1 MVTLDI
7 PIRIR
12 VDCSCEVMPRWYV
25 IAKHFS
31 SSIVGTIRGTGVR
44 WRCFLNQVPT
54 SRLLL
59 RCGKT
64 RNRVSSGQAT
74 FRARSDLSCARPF
87 DGQIMPSA
95 LQPAERIMP

>member
-1 MVTLDI
+1 VVTLNI

-12 VDCSCEVMPRWYV
+12 VDYSCEVMPGWYV

-31 SSIVGTIRGTGVR
+31 SSIVGTIRGTVVR

-59 RCGKT
+59 RCSDAFPCKQ
-64 RNRVSSGQAT
+64 NRKNTCGV
-74 FRARSDLSCARPF
+74 
-87 DGQIMPSA
+87 
-95 LQPAERIMP
+95 AEGNTIGGSELHASVLTLVDP

>member
-1 MVTLDI
+1 MVTINI

-12 VDCSCEVMPRWYV
+12 VDYSCEVMPRWYA

-31 SSIVGTIRGTGVR
+31 SSIVGTIRGTVVR

-59 RCGKT
+59 RCGENE
-64 RNRVSSGQAT
+64 RDLVREGNSGPIIAK
-74 FRARSDLSCARPF
+74 F
-87 DGQIMPSA
+87 
-95 LQPAERIMP
+95 

>member
-1 MVTLDI
+1 VVTLNI

-12 VDCSCEVMPRWYV
+12 VDYSCEVMPRWYV

-31 SSIVGTIRGTGVR
+31 SSIVGTIRGTVVR

-59 RCGKT
+59 RCAVELP
-64 RNRVSSGQAT
+64 NSPAT
-74 FRARSDLSCARPF
+74 H
-87 DGQIMPSA
+87 PSEA
-95 LQPAERIMP
+95 GLTHTTLESPVPAESEATQIT